1 MIPADSKLGN
11 ANEYREFRMTQR
23 TQVNDEPAQQVDEKW
38 VEIGTTGGTPL
49 SIPGGSG
56 SNGFGSGGTR
66 FGEKSVA
73 FSDDLTSS
81 RRYEST
87 SSSSATATGYNRGRE
102 PAVEYLVPANTTT
115 VLSNCLKMKN
125 Y

>member
-1 MIPADSKLGN
+1 LEDLQDTVIPSDSKMGN

-38 VEIGTTGGTPL
+38 VEVGTTGGGRL

-56 SNGFGSGGTR
+56 SNFASGPGTTR

-73 FSDDLTSS
+73 FKDDLTSS
-81 RRYEST
+81 SSRYES
-87 SSSSATATGYNRGRE
+87 SSSSTGRRD
-102 PAVEYLVPANTTT
+102 PHVEFLAPANSTT
-115 VLSNCLKMKN
+115 VLRKF
-125 Y
+125 